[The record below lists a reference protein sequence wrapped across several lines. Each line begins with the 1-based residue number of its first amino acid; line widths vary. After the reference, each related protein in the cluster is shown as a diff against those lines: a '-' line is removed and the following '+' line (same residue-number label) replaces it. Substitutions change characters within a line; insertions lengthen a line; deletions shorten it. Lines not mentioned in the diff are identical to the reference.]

1 MENQLLYKSNQMRKL
16 MREARLLYER
26 SEPVLITGERGTGK
40 GLLART
46 FYLPGQGNLEE
57 VMCPAITETL
67 AESELFGHERGS
79 FTGAV
84 NGKSGRFELARNGVV
99 FLDEIGELPK
109 AIQAKLLGVTQTGVY
124 YRVGGQKPLRSK
136 ARLVCA
142 TNRDLA
148 AMVQSGTFLPDL
160 LDRLRWFVLHV
171 PSLRDRMEDVP
182 VLGAAFAKRE
192 NVRLLP
198 AAEKVLMQYVWPGN
212 VRELEMTVTCAA
224 VRCKDQGRREIVAA
238 DIKIRPER
246 VLVQSNLPTLNI
258 DALRRMAILA
268 ALEMHNDVQ
277 RAAATELGLS
287 ARALNHWVQKYRL
300 TAPHWYVNR
309 KAINGAGK
317 K

>member
-1 MENQLLYKSNQMRKL
+1 
-16 MREARLLYER
+16 MREARLLHDQT
-26 SEPVLITGERGTGK
+26 EPVLITGERGTGK
-40 GLLART
+40 GLLAWT
-46 FYLPGQGNLEE
+46 FYLPGQGRFEE
-57 VMCPAITETL
+57 VMCPAIPETL

-84 NGKSGRFELARNGVV
+84 GSKKGRFELAENGVV

-109 AIQAKLLGVTQTGVY
+109 AIQAKLLGVTQTGAY
-124 YRVGGQKPLRSK
+124 YRVGAQDARKSR

-148 AMVQSGTFLPDL
+148 AMVQDGRFLPDL
-160 LDRLRWFVLHV
+160 RDRLRWWTLHV
-171 PSLRDRMEDVP
+171 PALRERMEDVP
-182 VLGAAFAKRE
+182 VLASAFAKRKKT
-192 NVRLLP
+192 RLGETAL
-198 AAEKVLMQYVWPGN
+198 AKLKQHDWPGN
-212 VRELEMTVTCAA
+212 IRELEMTVTCAA
-224 VRCKDQGRREIVAA
+224 ARCLDSGRREIGEN
-238 DIKIRPER
+238 DIELRPER
-246 VLVQSNLPTLNI
+246 VLPKKELPTLNI

-287 ARALNHWVQKYRL
+287 ARALNHWVQKYGL